1 MLSMIIPTINE
12 RENLETL
19 LPLLKPY
26 AQEIIIVDDGSTDG
40 TVEVARRYGCKTIE
54 RGRRL
59 GVGSA
64 VYEGVKQAKG
74 DIVAVMDA
82 DRSHPTEVLKSI
94 VLIELGL
101 VDIIKFSRFIEGG
114 RMEDKGRHFLM
125 RYYNRFLA
133 RVAGVHTQDF
143 TGGYLAAKKETFD
156 YPQTAIHGEWNLEY
170 MSYNRKKRVA
180 EIPYLYRR
188 RVSGKSNWSGKQ
200 DFKRI
205 FHYLYFVFVYR
216 WKALCEKRWGSE

>member
-1 MLSMIIPTINE
+1 MIIPTVNE
-12 RENLETL
+12 RKNLETL

-40 TVEVARRYGCKTIE
+40 TVEVAKSYGCKTIE

-82 DRSHPTEVLKSI
+82 DLSHPTEVLKSI
-94 VLIELGL
+94 VLIELGI
-101 VDIIKFSRFIEGG
+101 VDIIKFSRFIAGG
-114 RMEDKGRHFLM
+114 GMEDNNRHFLM
-125 RYYNRFLA
+125 RYNNRFLA
-133 RVAGVHTQDF
+133 TVAGVHTQDF
-143 TGGYLAAKKETFD
+143 TGGYLAAKKETFN
-156 YPQTAIHGEWNLEY
+156 YPQSAIHGEWNLEY
-170 MSYNRKKRVA
+170 MIYNRKKRIA

-188 RVSGKSNWSGKQ
+188 RASGKSNWSGKQ

-205 FHYLYFVFVYR
+205 FHYLYFTFVYR
-216 WKALCEKRWGSE
+216 WKALCEKGWGSE